1 MTEVNFEL
9 IDSILEKYEYKQN
22 MIIAIMQDI
31 QGEYRYLPK
40 EALNYVGEKLH
51 MTAASMAGVA
61 TFYENFSLTEKG
73 KYIIRVCD
81 GTACHV
87 KKSADI
93 QQALLDAIGMTA
105 EDNMSA
111 DGLFTI
117 ERVACLGACGLAPVC
132 TVNGV
137 VHAQM
142 TPKKARELI
151 AELRE
156 AEKDEEA

>member
-1 MTEVNFEL
+1 MTEVDFGI
-9 IDSILEKYEYKQN
+9 IDSILQKYDHKQN

-31 QGEYRYLPK
+31 QGEYRYLPR
-40 EALNYVGEKLH
+40 EALDYVGEKLH

-61 TFYENFSLTEKG
+61 SFYENFSLTEKG

-93 QQALLDAIGMTA
+93 QQALLDAIGMS
-105 EDNMSA
+105 EDDNMSA

>member
-1 MTEVNFEL
+1 MTEINYAV
-9 IDSILEKYEYKQN
+9 IDSILEKYAYDKT
-22 MIIAIMQDI
+22 MIIAIMQDV
-31 QGEYRYLPK
+31 QAEYRYIPK
-40 EALNYVGEKLH
+40 DVLRYIGKKMK
-51 MTAASMAGVA
+51 MTVASLTGVA

-87 KKSADI
+87 RKSVDI
-93 QQALLDAIGMTA
+93 QQALFDAIGMTP

-156 AEKDEEA
+156 AEKNEA

>member
-1 MTEVNFEL
+1 MTEINYAV
-9 IDSILEKYEYKQN
+9 IDSILEKYAYNKT
-22 MIIAIMQDI
+22 MIIAVMQDV
-31 QGEYRYLPK
+31 QAEYRYIPK
-40 EALNYVGEKLH
+40 DVLKYIGKKMN
-51 MTAASMAGVA
+51 MTVASLTGVA

-87 KKSADI
+87 RKSADI
-93 QQALLDAIGMTA
+93 QQALFDAIGMTP

-156 AEKDEEA
+156 AEKDEA

>member
-1 MTEVNFEL
+1 MTEVNYGL

-51 MTAASMAGVA
+51 MTAASLAGVA

-105 EDNMSA
+105 EDSMSA

-132 TVNGV
+132 TVNGAV
-137 VHAQM
+137 YAQM

>member
-1 MTEVNFEL
+1 MTEINYGL
-9 IDSILEKYEYKQN
+9 IDSILEKYAYNKT
-22 MIIAIMQDI
+22 MIIAVMQDV
-31 QGEYRYLPK
+31 QAEYRYIPK
-40 EALNYVGEKLH
+40 DVLKYIGKKMNMTVAAL
-51 MTAASMAGVA
+51 TGVA

-87 KKSADI
+87 RKSADI
-93 QQALLDAIGMTA
+93 QQALFDAIGMTP

-156 AEKDEEA
+156 AEKDEA

>member
-9 IDSILEKYEYKQN
+9 IDSILERYEYKQN

-93 QQALLDAIGMTA
+93 QQALLDAIGMTE

>member
-9 IDSILEKYEYKQN
+9 IDSILQKYDYKKN
-22 MIIAIMQDI
+22 MIIAVMQDI
-31 QGEYRYLPK
+31 QGEYRYLPR
-40 EALNYVGEKLH
+40 EALDFVGEKLH

-61 TFYENFSLTEKG
+61 SFYENFSLTEKG

-93 QQALLDAIGMTA
+93 QQALLDAIGMS
-105 EDNMSA
+105 ESDSMSA

-156 AEKDEEA
+156 AEKDEA

>member
-1 MTEVNFEL
+1 MTEVNYSL
-9 IDSILEKYEYKQN
+9 IDSILERYDYKQN

-51 MTAASMAGVA
+51 MTAASLAGVA

-93 QQALLDAIGMTA
+93 QQALYDAIGMTA

>member
-1 MTEVNFEL
+1 MTEVSFEL
-9 IDSILEKYEYKQN
+9 IDSILERYDYKQN
-22 MIIAIMQDI
+22 MIIAVMQDI
-31 QGEYRYLPK
+31 QGEYRYLPR
-40 EALNYVGEKLH
+40 EALDYVGEKLH

-93 QQALLDAIGMTA
+93 QQALLDAIGMTE
-105 EDNMSA
+105 EDSMSA

-132 TVNGV
+132 TVNGA

-142 TPKKARELI
+142 NPDKVRRLI
-151 AELRE
+151 VELRE
-156 AEKDEEA
+156 AEGV

>member
-1 MTEVNFEL
+1 MTEVNYSL
-9 IDSILEKYEYKQN
+9 IDSILERYDYKQN

-40 EALNYVGEKLH
+40 EALNYVGGKLH
-51 MTAASMAGVA
+51 MTAASLAGVA

-93 QQALLDAIGMTA
+93 QQALYDAIGMTA

>member
-1 MTEVNFEL
+1 MTEINYGF
-9 IDSILEKYEYKQN
+9 IDSVLEKYESSPT

-31 QGEYRYLPK
+31 QGEYRYLPP
-40 EALNYVGEKLH
+40 EALSYVGKKLH
-51 MTAASMAGVA
+51 MTPASLAGVA

-105 EDNMSA
+105 EDSMSK

-132 TVNGV
+132 TVNGAV
-137 VHAQM
+137 YAQM
-142 TPKKARELI
+142 TPKKARELV
-151 AELRE
+151 AEIRE
-156 AEKDEEA
+156 AEKDEA

>member
-1 MTEVNFEL
+1 MTEINYGL
-9 IDSILEKYEYKQN
+9 IDSILEKYDYKQN

-40 EALNYVGEKLH
+40 EALNYVGGKLH
-51 MTAASMAGVA
+51 MTAASLAGVA

-93 QQALLDAIGMTA
+93 QQALYDAIGMTA

>member
-1 MTEVNFEL
+1 MTEINYGL
-9 IDSILEKYEYKQN
+9 IDSILEKYAYNKT
-22 MIIAIMQDI
+22 MIIAIMQDV
-31 QGEYRYLPK
+31 QAEYRYIPK
-40 EALNYVGEKLH
+40 DVLKYIGKKMN
-51 MTAASMAGVA
+51 MTVASLTGVA

-87 KKSADI
+87 RKSADI
-93 QQALLDAIGMTA
+93 QQALFDAIGMGP

-156 AEKDEEA
+156 AEKDEA

>member
-9 IDSILEKYEYKQN
+9 IDSILQKYDYKKN
-22 MIIAIMQDI
+22 MIIAVMQDI
-31 QGEYRYLPK
+31 QGEYRYLPR
-40 EALNYVGEKLH
+40 EALDYVGEKLH

-61 TFYENFSLTEKG
+61 SFYENFSLTEKG

-93 QQALLDAIGMTA
+93 QQALLDAIGMS
-105 EDNMSA
+105 ESDSMSA

-156 AEKDEEA
+156 AEKDEA

>member
-1 MTEVNFEL
+1 MTEINYGL
-9 IDSILEKYEYKQN
+9 IDSILEKYDYKQN

-40 EALNYVGEKLH
+40 EALSYVGEKLH
-51 MTAASMAGVA
+51 MTAASLAGVA

-93 QQALLDAIGMTA
+93 QQALYDAIGMTA
-105 EDNMSA
+105 EDNMST

-132 TVNGV
+132 TVNGA

>member
-1 MTEVNFEL
+1 MTEINYGL
-9 IDSILEKYEYKQN
+9 IDSILEKYAYDKT
-22 MIIAIMQDI
+22 MIIAIMQDV
-31 QGEYRYLPK
+31 QAEYRYIPK
-40 EALNYVGEKLH
+40 DVLRYIGKKMK
-51 MTAASMAGVA
+51 MTVASLTGVA

-87 KKSADI
+87 RKSVDI
-93 QQALLDAIGMTA
+93 QQALFDAIGMTP

-156 AEKDEEA
+156 AEKNET

>member
-1 MTEVNFEL
+1 MIKVDYGF
-9 IDSILEKYEYKQN
+9 IDSVLEQN
-22 MIIAIMQDI
+22 NYDKSSSIAIMQAI
-31 QGEYRYLPK
+31 QGEYRYLPE
-40 EALNYVGEKLH
+40 EALRYVADKLGIS
-51 MTAASMAGVA
+51 ASALYGVA

-73 KYIIRVCD
+73 MYIIRVCD

-137 VHAQM
+137 VYAQM

-156 AEKDEEA
+156 AEKDED